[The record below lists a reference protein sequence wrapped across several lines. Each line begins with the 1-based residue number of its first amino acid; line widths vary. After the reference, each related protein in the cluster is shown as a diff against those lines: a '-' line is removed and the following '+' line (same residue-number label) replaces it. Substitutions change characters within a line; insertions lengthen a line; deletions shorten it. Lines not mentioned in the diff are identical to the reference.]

1 MNVWKK
7 KNSSGNCAVIPP
19 LSFLMIDLDYFK
31 KYNDQFGHVAGDI
44 VLKTVAKI
52 LDDSFGQPGNIVC
65 RYGGEEFCVLLPDC
79 TKENAKQLAEKV
91 RKKIEQEKI
100 VLRRQET
107 NITVS
112 IGVSTFPKDAQMKE
126 ELIYKADHALYRAKE
141 EGRNRV
147 CIA

>member
-1 MNVWKK
+1 MDTNT
-7 KNSSGNCAVIPP
+7 AP
-19 LSFLMIDLDYFK
+19 
-31 KYNDQFGHVAGDI
+31 
-44 VLKTVAKI
+44 TVATP
-52 LDDSFGQPGNIVC
+52 LVTHARTETAG
-65 RYGGEEFCVLLPDC
+65 
-79 TKENAKQLAEKV
+79 LA
-91 RKKIEQEKI
+91 EKI